1 MAKLEMKI
9 AGRYLRAKKREGV
22 ISIVAALSIIGIALG
37 VATLI
42 IVMSVMNGF
51 RTELLG
57 RIIGI
62 NSHVS
67 LYSQARG
74 IINYEGF
81 AEELRKDPRVVS
93 ATPLIE
99 GHAVIFNPNLKD
111 AVDGI
116 QVRGISGDDL
126 RKNKQVMNK
135 DFVGEI
141 DSESII
147 IGANLAETLNVR
159 VGDNISIITPNSVTT
174 VFGSIPRK
182 KTFRIGGLFKIG
194 MHEYDR
200 YLVFMPFEIAQSMFG
215 YEGRAESVGVKLK
228 DADGALDF
236 AGDMAAKYPMIRPV
250 DWQAA
255 NSSFFGAVQT
265 ERNVMF
271 IILSMI
277 VLVASFNIIG
287 SMIMLV
293 QEKSGSIA
301 IMRTMGM
308 ARRRVMRIFIIVG
321 SFNGVVG
328 TVSGIALG
336 CLFCFN
342 IHNIQ
347 LLVEWVIGG
356 KVFSPE
362 IYFLSQL
369 PAEVNW
375 YEVAEVAGIALGISL
390 LATIY
395 PSWRASKIDPAEVLR
410 YE

>member
-1 MAKLEMKI
+1 MSLELKI

-22 ISIVAALSIIGIALG
+22 ISVVAALSIIGIALG

-51 RTELLG
+51 RTELMS

-67 LYSQARG
+67 LYGYERGVENYSQLVT
-74 IINYEGF
+74 
-81 AEELRKDPRVVS
+81 ELKKDPRIAT

-99 GHAVIFNPNLKD
+99 GNGVVFNPKYKN
-111 AVDGI
+111 AVDGVKI
-116 QVRGISGDDL
+116 RGINKADL
-126 RKNKQVMNK
+126 LQNKMVMNG
-135 DFVGEI
+135 DFGGDVDE
-141 DSESII
+141 ESLV
-147 IGANLAETLNVR
+147 IGSGLAHAMGLG
-159 VGDNISIITPNSVTT
+159 VGDMVSIITPQSVDT

-182 KTFRIGGLFKIG
+182 KTFRVGGIFEIG

-200 YLVFMPFEIAQSMFG
+200 YMVFMPFATAQTMFD
-215 YEGRAESVGVKLK
+215 YEGKTESIGIFLK
-228 DADGALDF
+228 DHDNAL
-236 AGDMAAKYPMIRPV
+236 KYAVELQGKYSRFHVV
-250 DWQAA
+250 DWQEA
-255 NSSFFGAVQT
+255 NKQFFGAVQT

-271 IILSMI
+271 IILTMI
-277 VLVASFNIIG
+277 VIVASFNIIG

-293 QEKSGSIA
+293 QEKGGSIA

-308 ARRRVMRIFIIVG
+308 ARGRVMRIFIMVG

-328 TVSGIALG
+328 TLVGVLLGLGFCYNIEGIQH
-336 CLFCFN
+336 F
-342 IHNIQ
+342 
-347 LLVEWVIGG
+347 VEWVVGA

-362 IYFLSQL
+362 VYFLSNL
-369 PAEVNW
+369 PAEVKW
-375 YEVAEVAGIALGISL
+375 SEVGQVCGISLGISL

-395 PSWRASKIDPAEVLR
+395 PSWKASKIQPAEVLR